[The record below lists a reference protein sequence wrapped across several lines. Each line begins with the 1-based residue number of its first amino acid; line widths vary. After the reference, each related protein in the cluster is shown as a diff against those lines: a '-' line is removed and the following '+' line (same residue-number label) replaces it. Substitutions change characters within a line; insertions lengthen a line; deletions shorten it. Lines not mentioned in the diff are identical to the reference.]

1 MKNGGGLE
9 QLEEKARNQAREDF
23 LERVSKQHQ
32 IIQKRM
38 TKCPKMATRKILKNL
53 MSPFNKT
60 VKAEAKLQY
69 FED

>member
-9 QLEEKARNQAREDF
+9 QLEKKARNQAREDF
-23 LERVSKQHQ
+23 QQRVSKQYQ

-38 TKCPKMATRKILKNL
+38 TKCPKMATRKTLRNL

-69 FED
+69 FEE